1 MVNSWF
7 CESMVIGEMDQVWCR
22 ALSRILQ
29 MACFYWTASSSTWVD
44 GHWSTWEM
52 IMWVREPGK
61 SNYCSDWSECIRL
74 FGSFVLIADLMT
86 RCLDWFGYLR
96 WCALLF
102 PKIVW
107 KWIVECMAH
116 FGDKVSSSLMLTFR
130 QLTIWGHIWSC
141 GLNWLRQKFVVVSY
155 VGLVVICWMD
165 MRALVN
171 SGEIVEQL
179 HNC

>member
-1 MVNSWF
+1 MVLWKYGYWRDGS
-7 CESMVIGEMDQVWCR
+7 SMVPSSVTNLANGLFLLDSIF
-22 ALSRILQ
+22 
-29 MACFYWTASSSTWVD
+29 FYLDW
-44 GHWSTWEM
+44 WSLEYLRDM
-52 IMWVREPGK
+52 RVREPGK

-107 KWIVECMAH
+107 KWIVDCMAH
-116 FGDKVSSSLMLTFR
+116 FGDKGSSSLMLTFR
-130 QLTIWGHIWSC
+130 QLTIWAQIWSC
-141 GLNWLRQKFVVVSY
+141 GLVWTDWDRSVLLS
-155 VGLVVICWMD
+155 LMVVICWMD